1 MSASVQS
8 CKQAV
13 VRVSGSDGGSAA
25 DPERAM
31 PAVAAPAAKAPHK
44 PDKRRLEGQ
53 TSDAAAADADADDRG
68 APSVASPGKRHRA
81 AAAGAPSGDEAVT
94 AHAAL
99 GAAEAEAGCGAGGAL
114 EDEARAALRR
124 MGVHK
129 NDPRFAAAL
138 AAAIA
143 RERAGHAK
151 QVRYSFLGSSW
162 LHPKALCRACC
173 AQRYCESDSALQAAR
188 VGSVGQV
195 VVSLTRQG
203 KRVLQCDTPC

>member
-1 MSASVQS
+1 MQS

-13 VRVSGSDGGSAA
+13 VWVSGSHGSGGAA

-31 PAVAAPAAKAPHK
+31 PAMGAPGAEAPHK
-44 PDKRRLEGQ
+44 PDQRRSEGR
-53 TSDAAAADADADDRG
+53 TSEAAAADGDADGRG

-99 GAAEAEAGCGAGGAL
+99 GAAEAEARCGAGGAL
-114 EDEARAALRR
+114 AGEAGAALRS

-143 RERAGHAK
+143 HERAGHAK
-151 QVRYSFLGSSW
+151 QVRYSFFWRQLAAHQG
-162 LHPKALCRACC
+162 LVQGVLRA
-173 AQRYCESDSALQAAR
+173 EML
-188 VGSVGQV
+188 
-195 VVSLTRQG
+195 
-203 KRVLQCDTPC
+203 